1 MSSRPAAVA
10 VPAAARSGG
19 VRIRPAALVALT
31 LTSLVGL
38 ASFTWPFFAD
48 ASFARERGQDAP
60 WLFAALLGLLAVV
73 LLAEV
78 TARGLDAKTVAVLG
92 VLAAVGGALRVL
104 SAGTAGLEPVFIVL
118 VLGGRVLGR
127 SMGLLLGALAL
138 LAGAF
143 LTAGIGPWLPFQ
155 MMAAGWV
162 GLGAACLPTMRGR
175 AELVL
180 LALYGA
186 ATGLLYG
193 AIMNLWFWPFLAA
206 TSAPSGAG
214 FVPGAP
220 VGENLAHYA
229 VFYVATSLGWD
240 LPRAVVTATVILLAG
255 RPVLR
260 ALRRAVRK
268 AAFDGPSPEFE
279 STLRAFGRR

>member
-19 VRIRPAALVALT
+19 VRFRPAALVALT

-162 GLGAACLPTMRGR
+162 GLGAACLPAMRGR

-240 LPRAVVTATVILLAG
+240 LPRAVVTATVILVAG

-268 AAFDGPSPEFE
+268 AAFGPLTE
-279 STLRAFGRR
+279 SM

>member
-127 SMGLLLGALAL
+127 SMALLLGALAL

-162 GLGAACLPTMRGR
+162 GLGAACLPAMRGR

-220 VGENLAHYA
+220 LGENLAHYA

-268 AAFDGPSPEFE
+268 AAF
-279 STLRAFGRR
+279 A

>member
-1 MSSRPAAVA
+1 MTSRPSPVDPSSTGAAHLRFRPAA
-10 VPAAARSGG
+10 AA
-19 VRIRPAALVALT
+19 ALT

-48 ASFARERGQDAP
+48 PAFARERGQDAP
-60 WLFAALLGLLAVV
+60 WLFATLLGMLAFVM
-73 LLAEV
+73 LAEV
-78 TARGLDAKTVAVLG
+78 TAHGLDAKTVAVLG

-104 SAGTAGLEPVFIVL
+104 SAGTAGLEPMFVVL

-127 SMGLLLGALAL
+127 AMAFLLGALAM

-162 GLGAACLPTMRGR
+162 ALGAACLPPARGR
-175 AELVL
+175 AELAL
-180 LALYGA
+180 LAGYGA

-193 AIMNLWFWPFLAA
+193 AVMNLWFWPFLAA
-206 TSAPSGAG
+206 GSTLSGAG

-220 VGENLAHYA
+220 VSENLAHYA

-240 LPRAVVTATVILLAG
+240 LPRAVITATVILLAG

-268 AAFDGPSPEFE
+268 AAFG
-279 STLRAFGRR
+279 

>member
-1 MSSRPAAVA
+1 MSSGPAALPATPAARTHRLRFRPAAA
-10 VPAAARSGG
+10 
-19 VRIRPAALVALT
+19 VALA

-38 ASFTWPFFAD
+38 ASFGWPFLAD
-48 ASFARERGQDAP
+48 ASFARERGTDAP
-60 WLFAALLGLLAVV
+60 WLFAALLGLLALV

-78 TARGLDAKTVAVLG
+78 TAHGLDAKTVAVLG

-104 SAGTAGLEPVFIVL
+104 SAGTAGLEPVFVVL

-127 SMGLLLGALAL
+127 SMGFLLGALAL

-143 LTAGIGPWLPFQ
+143 LTAGMGPWLPFQ

-162 GLGAACLPTMRGR
+162 AFGAACLPEVRGR
-175 AELVL
+175 GELAL
-180 LALYGA
+180 LAAFGA
-186 ATGLLYG
+186 AAGLLYG
-193 AIMNLWFWPFLAA
+193 AVMNLWFWPFLAPA
-206 TSAPSGAG
+206 SAPTGAG
-214 FVPGAP
+214 FVPGAAWS
-220 VGENLAHYA
+220 ENVRHYV

-240 LPRAVVTATVILLAG
+240 LPRAIVTATAILLAG

-268 AAFDGPSPEFE
+268 AAFDGPAPSFD
-279 STLRAFGRR
+279 

>member
-1 MSSRPAAVA
+1 MSSRPAAIA
-10 VPAAARSGG
+10 VPAVADRGG
-19 VRIRPAALVALT
+19 VRFRPAALVALT

-60 WLFAALLGLLAVV
+60 WVFAALLGLLAVV

-127 SMGLLLGALAL
+127 SMAFLLGALAL

-155 MMAAGWV
+155 MMAAAWV
-162 GLGAACLPTMRGR
+162 GLGAACLPAMRGR

-180 LALYGA
+180 LALYGT

-193 AIMNLWFWPFLAA
+193 AIMNLWFWPFLTAA
-206 TSAPSGAG
+206 SAPTGAG

-220 VGENLAHYA
+220 VSENLAHYA
-229 VFYVATSLGWD
+229 VFYIATSLGWD
-240 LPRAVVTATVILLAG
+240 LPRAAVTATVILVAG

-268 AAFDGPSPEFE
+268 AAFDGPGLDFDLPAS
-279 STLRAFGRR
+279 RRR